1 MRILSWNVRGLG
13 KKARKRQVR
22 DYVTKEKID
31 IVGLQE
37 TMKQDFTD
45 HDLHELAGGANLIWF
60 WLPATRKSGGILLG
74 VNYDSLEVEEHV
86 IRDFSICATIRDRR
100 SNYRWTL
107 IILYGPAHHDN
118 STLFLEEQDLL
129 CSNSSLPL
137 LLGG

>member
-60 WLPATRKSGGILLG
+60 WLPATR
-74 VNYDSLEVEEHV
+74 NLEVSYLESIM
-86 IRDFSICATIRDRR
+86 IRWKWR
-100 SNYRWTL
+100 NM
-107 IILYGPAHHDN
+107 
-118 STLFLEEQDLL
+118 
-129 CSNSSLPL
+129 
-137 LLGG
+137 